1 MTDKIEKL
9 KKAIE
14 AQKRYMRLQ
23 EMSNDSYYISSS
35 YKEDKQYLFELEQQL
50 RQECKE

>member
-1 MTDKIEKL
+1 MTDKVEEL
-9 KKAIE
+9 KNAIANQE
-14 AQKRYMRLQ
+14 NYMHFQ

-35 YKEDKQYLFELEQQL
+35 YKEDKQYLNYLKQQL

>member
-9 KKAIE
+9 KNAIANQE
-14 AQKRYMRLQ
+14 NYMRLQ
-23 EMSNDSYYISSS
+23 EMSNDSYYISSA
-35 YKEDKQYLFELEQQL
+35 YKEDERYLNYLKQQL